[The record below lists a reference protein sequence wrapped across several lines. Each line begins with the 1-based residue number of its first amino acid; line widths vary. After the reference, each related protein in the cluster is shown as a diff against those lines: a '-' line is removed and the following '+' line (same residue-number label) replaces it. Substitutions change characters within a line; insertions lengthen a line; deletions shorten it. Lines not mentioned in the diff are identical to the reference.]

1 MTLWVLMDLD
11 TRKMIVPGKS
21 GIMVVGT
28 VRGNELP
35 APAGLI
41 PKPLGTQS
49 LRTVAFTD
57 LDRNGHMNNTRC
69 MDWIADLLPSRF
81 HERHS
86 VTDFTVC
93 YLAEARE
100 QQELR
105 LSWNLADGC
114 TLQVDASTGEGRT
127 PTGCSLPS
135 SSLRITAFC
144 KLKKF
149 PTAFGRLWGIFT
161 PEGKTL
167 AGQLFFT
174 EQGCGKPVEN
184 VDNSVDKVNNH
195 PQPPAYVNPG
205 PLWRRPP
212 AGGRSRPSWGWWSV
226 FGPGP
231 SERRECR
238 CSGGSSGRIFHSR
251 CRRWAS
257 CPRA

>member
-1 MTLWVLMDLD
+1 MDRYGRMKPSAILYLAQEMGGQHSALMSLDYDSLARRHLFWAVTRHRVQVTRLPALGEKVRVETWPLPTTRAAFPRSVVAYDAQGNEVFRCITLWVLMDLD

-28 VRGNELP
+28 IRGNELP

-105 LSWNLADGC
+105 LNWNLADGC
-114 TLQVDASTGEGRT
+114 TLQVDASTGEGEDAHRVF
-127 PTGCSLPS
+127 S
-135 SSLRITAFC
+135 A
-144 KLKKF
+144 K
-149 PTAFGRLWGIFT
+149 
-161 PEGKTL
+161 
-167 AGQLFFT
+167 LFF
-174 EQGCGKPVEN
+174 EN
-184 VDNSVDKVNNH
+184 NGV
-195 PQPPAYVNPG
+195 
-205 PLWRRPP
+205 L
-212 AGGRSRPSWGWWSV
+212 
-226 FGPGP
+226 
-231 SERRECR
+231 
-238 CSGGSSGRIFHSR
+238 
-251 CRRWAS
+251 
-257 CPRA
+257 

>member
-1 MTLWVLMDLD
+1 MEPIYVQNFTVEDAWVDRYGRMKPSAILYLAQEMGGRHSALMSLDYDSLARRNLFWAVTRHRVQVTRLPALGEKVRVETWPLPTTRAAFPRSVVAYDVQGNELFRCITLWVLMDLD

-28 VRGNELP
+28 IRGNELP

-105 LSWNLADGC
+105 LNWNLADGC
-114 TLQVDASTGEGRT
+114 TLQVDASTGEGEDAHRVF
-127 PTGCSLPS
+127 S
-135 SSLRITAFC
+135 A
-144 KLKKF
+144 K
-149 PTAFGRLWGIFT
+149 
-161 PEGKTL
+161 
-167 AGQLFFT
+167 LFF
-174 EQGCGKPVEN
+174 EN
-184 VDNSVDKVNNH
+184 NGV
-195 PQPPAYVNPG
+195 
-205 PLWRRPP
+205 L
-212 AGGRSRPSWGWWSV
+212 
-226 FGPGP
+226 
-231 SERRECR
+231 
-238 CSGGSSGRIFHSR
+238 
-251 CRRWAS
+251 
-257 CPRA
+257 

>member
-1 MTLWVLMDLD
+1 MEPIYVQNFTVEDAWVDRYGRMKPSAILYLAQEMGGRHSALMSLDYDSLARRNLFWAVTRHRVQVTRLPTLGEKVRVETWPLPTTRAAFPRSVVAYDAQGNELFRCITLWVLMDLD

-28 VRGNELP
+28 IRGNELP

-105 LSWNLADGC
+105 LNWNLADGC
-114 TLQVDASTGEGRT
+114 TLQVDASTGEGEDAHRVF
-127 PTGCSLPS
+127 S
-135 SSLRITAFC
+135 A
-144 KLKKF
+144 K
-149 PTAFGRLWGIFT
+149 
-161 PEGKTL
+161 
-167 AGQLFFT
+167 LFF
-174 EQGCGKPVEN
+174 EN
-184 VDNSVDKVNNH
+184 NGV
-195 PQPPAYVNPG
+195 
-205 PLWRRPP
+205 L
-212 AGGRSRPSWGWWSV
+212 
-226 FGPGP
+226 
-231 SERRECR
+231 
-238 CSGGSSGRIFHSR
+238 
-251 CRRWAS
+251 
-257 CPRA
+257 